1 MLGIPV
7 LRTEIVY
14 LTENKDNYEVIQIPY
29 EKEKAELMIN
39 LRGESKMKIVIIMG
53 QSGTGKTYSFKNLT
67 AKETAIISVAKTDL
81 PFYNKNNIPFIQ
93 SEDYEAIKN
102 TIKSIDKKI
111 IIVDDAS
118 FLTQFETLK
127 KAMQGS

>member
-1 MLGIPV
+1 ML
-7 LRTEIVY
+7 
-14 LTENKDNYEVIQIPY
+14 K
-29 EKEKAELMIN
+29 
-39 LRGESKMKIVIIMG
+39 LRGESKMKIAIIMG
-53 QSGTGKTYSFKNLT
+53 QSGTGKTYSFKNLP

-81 PFYNKNNIPFIQ
+81 PFYNKNDIPFIQ

-102 TIKSIDKKI
+102 TIKNIDKKI

-127 KAMQGS
+127 KAVNLERKKMELLKISMNYYKYQGRTMLKIKKIKYCI